1 MSSEI
6 KIKFGT
12 DGFRSIICDS
22 FTYENIR
29 IIAQGFCEWLAYNGY
44 KKSSTR
50 IFVGYD
56 RRFFS
61 DRFAREF
68 ATVLINNDF
77 DCVLSKTAVT
87 TPMVSY
93 LTTQNFTFGIM
104 ITASHNHYLYNGV
117 KIKYQG
123 RSVLP
128 RITAEMEMY
137 IDKIKKSYISRI
149 PKKEILEEDLRNEYI
164 NYLTGNFK
172 INDILKKINGKVV
185 FDFMYGS
192 GADIYGLLFNSK
204 KIVAINT
211 EIDPLFGEINSP
223 EPVESKLSKLK
234 EVVKKEKA
242 ICGFALDGD
251 GDRFA
256 IVDEKG
262 NYFTPQKVAPMILN
276 YLVEKKNMKGRV
288 VQAVSLGYLTQRIAR
303 EKNFI
308 FEFTPVGFKYIA
320 DRISM
325 GDTIFGAEESGGY
338 CWKGNIPERD
348 GFMTSLIFLEMISEM
363 GLSITKIY
371 ENIKNKYGDSYFIRE
386 DLHVEKI
393 PFSKYSYA
401 VKIKSKLPKTILNKN
416 IKEVLTLDGIK
427 VILENDWWFL
437 IRPSGTEPLIRI
449 YAEAENEK
457 SVKDLIKFAKE
468 ISVI

>member
-1 MSSEI
+1 
-6 KIKFGT
+6 
-12 DGFRSIICDS
+12 
-22 FTYENIR
+22 
-29 IIAQGFCEWLAYNGY
+29 
-44 KKSSTR
+44 
-50 IFVGYD
+50 
-56 RRFFS
+56 
-61 DRFAREF
+61 
-68 ATVLINNDF
+68 
-77 DCVLSKTAVT
+77 
-87 TPMVSY
+87 
-93 LTTQNFTFGIM
+93 
-104 ITASHNHYLYNGV
+104 
-117 KIKYQG
+117 
-123 RSVLP
+123 
-128 RITAEMEMY
+128 
-137 IDKIKKSYISRI
+137 
-149 PKKEILEEDLRNEYI
+149 
-164 NYLTGNFK
+164 
-172 INDILKKINGKVV
+172 
-185 FDFMYGS
+185 MYGS

-234 EVVKKEKA
+234 EFVKKEKA

-251 GDRFA
+251 GDRFTL
-256 IVDEKG
+256 VDEKG
-262 NYFTPQKVAPMILN
+262 NYFTPQKAAPMILN

-320 DRISM
+320 YRISM